1 MELNP
6 LSGQTEAT
14 EQTCERCGIS
24 GADATLV
31 ELDIIAPPVPQYK
44 NDSSPGPFA
53 CEQHIET
60 VRNNNQCCLTPDF
73 KVHTADADAHL
84 VEIVEC
90 KNCGEMFE
98 FAPRPK

>member
-14 EQTCERCGIS
+14 EKTCERCGVS
-24 GADATLV
+24 KAEATLV
-31 ELDIIAPPVPQYK
+31 ELDVTAPPVPQYE
-44 NDSSPGPFA
+44 DDTSPGPFA
-53 CEQHIET
+53 CEKHIEI
-60 VRNNNQCCLTPDF
+60 VQDNNQCCRDPKF

-84 VEIVEC
+84 VEIVQC
-90 KNCGEMFE
+90 KECGETFE

>member
-6 LSGQTEAT
+6 LNGQADGE
-14 EQTCERCGIS
+14 ESCEYCGINS
-24 GADATLV
+24 DETNLI
-31 ELDIIAPPVPQYK
+31 ELDIDAPPVPQYEED
-44 NDSSPGPFA
+44 DSDGPFA
-53 CEQHIET
+53 CSEHIEK
-60 VRNNNQCCLTPDF
+60 VRDNNQCCPTPNF

-90 KNCGEMFE
+90 KNCGETFE